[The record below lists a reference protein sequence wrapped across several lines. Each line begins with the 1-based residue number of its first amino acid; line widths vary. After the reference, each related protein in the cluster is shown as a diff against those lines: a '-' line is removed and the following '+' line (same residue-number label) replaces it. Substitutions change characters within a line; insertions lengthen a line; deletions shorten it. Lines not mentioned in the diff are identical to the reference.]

1 MEAVATQG
9 SSSKVC
15 SAFALTGEQAT
26 QGVLETEK
34 RGVWGLGGESPSVAL
49 CWEANSFPLGFLL

>member
-34 RGVWGLGGESPSVAL
+34 RGVWGLGGESPSV
-49 CWEANSFPLGFLL
+49 LGGKFISSWLFVVK